1 MSILVI
7 SKSKAP
13 TTAKSRGRRELSRRY
28 DFCFRQQNKI
38 GSKSSSD
45 RRYRRRIGRQRF
57 RRRRFRR
64 GWRRRRWII
73 WHWCS
78 PLNESFLLQPLA
90 VNLINANEAADEIP
104 IFLIC
109 ESMIA
114 GGPGQ
119 LTRRFR
125 MIRVVNEIT
134 FNSIILR
141 GRFSFV
147 DQDRVIDAETR
158 ISGEKTDE

>member
-13 TTAKSRGRRELSRRY
+13 TTAKSRGQRELSRRY

-57 RRRRFRR
+57 RRRRSRR
-64 GWRRRRWII
+64 SWRRRRWII

-90 VNLINANEAADEIP
+90 VNLINANEATNEIP

-114 GGPGQ
+114 GGPSE
-119 LTRRFR
+119 LTWRFR
-125 MIRVVNEIT
+125 MIRVVNEIPV
-134 FNSIILR
+134 NSTILR
-141 GRFSFV
+141 SRLASI
-147 DQDRVIDAETR
+147 DQNRVIDAET
-158 ISGEKTDE
+158 GLC